1 MFYFRKSQRSN
12 HDSLS
17 KRYHKQTTLTMKK
30 LFFVFAFLFVAT
42 FANAQGVIKF
52 KSESH
57 DFGKIEEGVQAT
69 HTFEFTNTGTAPVV
83 ISNAQASCGCTTPD
97 WTKDPVMPGKTG
109 KVTASFN
116 SQGRPGNFSKTVTVV
131 SNSETPQI
139 VLSIKGEVNQKGAE
153 KAVEVAPAATVTKTA
168 PASAAPAPAKATT
181 RKKSGK

>member
-1 MFYFRKSQRSN
+1 
-12 HDSLS
+12 
-17 KRYHKQTTLTMKK
+17 MKK
-30 LFFVFAFLFVAT
+30 LLFVFAFLFVAT

-52 KSESH
+52 KTESH

-69 HTFEFTNTGTAPVV
+69 YTFEFTNTGTAPVV

-97 WTKDPVMPGKTG
+97 WTKEPVMPGKTG

-139 VLSIKGEVNQKGAE
+139 VLSIKGEVNPKGA
-153 KAVEVAPAATVTKTA
+153 AAPAAAEPAPAPTVSKTA
-168 PASAAPAPAKATT
+168 PAAAPAPAPAKATT
-181 RKKSGK
+181 KKKSGK